1 MMYIRESKRGPFL
14 GCSKFPR
21 CRNIM
26 SIDLVEGYVPP
37 PESEMEKPQQLD
49 EPCPDCGKALLIRT
63 GKRGPFI
70 GCSGYPKCKY
80 TRPGVAEAEPEV

>member
-1 MMYIRESKRGPFL
+1 
-14 GCSKFPR
+14 
-21 CRNIM
+21 
-26 SIDLVEGYVPP
+26 
-37 PESEMEKPQQLD
+37 
-49 EPCPDCGKALLIRT
+49 PDCGKALLIRT